1 MPAPPPRLGRY
12 EIVREIGRGAM
23 GVVYLAR
30 DPLIGRQVALK
41 TFRLAYATDDD
52 ELSRLRSRF
61 LREAQSAGI
70 LSQHPGIVT
79 IHDVAPGG
87 DGTPAFIAMEYVEG
101 TDLKELI
108 KRQGRLDPAAVA
120 DIVRG
125 IASALDYAHIK
136 GVVHRDVKPAN
147 VILTTDGGIRITD
160 FGIARLD
167 AFEASNL
174 TLDGQMLGTPNYM
187 SPEQVQGHE
196 VDHRADI
203 FSLGVICYE
212 LLTGKK
218 PFSGENLT
226 AVTHRIVHGD
236 YPPPSS
242 VLETL
247 PARVDAVIGRC
258 LEKAPVKRWPRAGD
272 LAAALDE
279 ALAEGPVER
288 RVPAAPAG
296 VAGARRH
303 PPAGPA
309 AAGAA
314 PAAADRAAPSA
325 AVPRPVPAAAAAA
338 AAVPLATPR
347 AAGPAAAGP
356 AATPGAAGAAAVPAA
371 PAAGPGWA
379 RRFTGPLGARLAADA
394 RAAGPRRLAVVAA
407 AALIAGLALSAA
419 LMLVPRRLA
428 PPAPET
434 VVDLAPR
441 AQFVS
446 LMREGR
452 AHLAAGDPAAAAVAF
467 RRAERLA
474 PDPARVRALREQ
486 AETAAAAGGG
496 AAPLDL
502 TLEGETLAE
511 ALGAGG
517 PEDEEMP
524 LDLYP
529 AAAADDAA
537 GRPEAAERTAPSA
550 TARPD
555 LGRSRLFEPP
565 PGEAAPARPPAAP
578 RTAPSATTPGAPA
591 ATGDSSLVVDL
602 ATEVSPGSVVV
613 AAAGR
618 RIISRNFEFFEKE
631 GRFSRRRPSGGTL
644 TLGPA
649 TLPAGDI
656 ELQVWVSVGD
666 RPAKVSQLTGRF
678 PRGGERRLVVRITSA
693 DDVNLRLE

>member
-1 MPAPPPRLGRY
+1 MAAHPPSRLGRY

-52 ELSRLRSRF
+52 ELARLRSRF

-101 TDLKELI
+101 TDLKDLI

-125 IASALDYAHIK
+125 IASALDYAHAK
-136 GVVHRDVKPAN
+136 GVVHRDIKPAN
-147 VILTTDGGIRITD
+147 VILTTDRGIRITD

-187 SPEQVQGHE
+187 SPEQVQGLE

-218 PFSGENLT
+218 PFAGENLT

-236 YPPPSS
+236 FPPPSS
-242 VLETL
+242 IL
-247 PARVDAVIGRC
+247 PDLAPRVDAVIARC
-258 LEKAPVKRWPRAGD
+258 LEKAPSRRWPRAGD
-272 LAAALDE
+272 LAAALDQ
-279 ALAEGPVER
+279 ALAEAPAAS
-288 RVPAAPAG
+288 RVAASPAAPA
-296 VAGARRH
+296 VAAPP
-303 PPAGPA
+303 PPAAVAPAPRAVAPAPAAAAPPAVEPSAAAAASPAAATTGAAAVAA
-309 AAGAA
+309 AAGAVR
-314 PAAADRAAPSA
+314 AAATAAPPAPRGASRGGRLVA
-325 AVPRPVPAAAAAA
+325 A
-338 AAVPLATPR
+338 
-347 AAGPAAAGP
+347 
-356 AATPGAAGAAAVPAA
+356 
-371 PAAGPGWA
+371 
-379 RRFTGPLGARLAADA
+379 TGPLGARLAADA
-394 RAAGPRRLAVVAA
+394 RAAGPRRLALVAA
-407 AALIAGLALSAA
+407 AALVAGLALAA
-419 LMLVPRRLA
+419 GLMLIPRRLA
-428 PPAPET
+428 PPPGP
-434 VVDLAPR
+434 VPDLTPK

-446 LMREGR
+446 LMRQGR
-452 AHLAAGDPAAAAVAF
+452 EHLAAGDPAAAAVAF

-486 AETAAAAGGG
+486 AEEAAATAAGG
-496 AAPLDL
+496 APALDL
-502 TLEGETLAE
+502 TLGAETLAE

-517 PEDEEMP
+517 PADEEMP
-524 LDLYP
+524 PEPDVAAEPP
-529 AAAADDAA
+529 AAGGRAAAQ
-537 GRPEAAERTAPSA
+537 AP
-550 TARPD
+550 ARPD
-555 LGRSRLFEPP
+555 LRRSRLLEPA
-565 PGEAAPARPPAAP
+565 PGEPSAGRAPATAP
-578 RTAPSATTPGAPA
+578 RTAPSAAAPGGA
-591 ATGDSSLVVDL
+591 AAAAGDSSLVVDL
-602 ATEVSPGSVVV
+602 ASEVATGSVVV
-613 AAAGR
+613 AAAGK
-618 RIISRNFEFFEKE
+618 RIISRNWEFWEKE

-649 TLPAGDI
+649 QLPAGDV
-656 ELQVWVSVGD
+656 ELQVWIAVGEQT
-666 RPAKVSQLTGRF
+666 AKLSHLTGRF
-678 PRGGERRLVVRITSA
+678 PRGGERRLAVRIASP
-693 DDVNLRLE
+693 DDVTLRLD

>member
-1 MPAPPPRLGRY
+1 MPAPSPSRLGRY

-52 ELSRLRSRF
+52 ELGRLRSRF

-108 KRQGRLDPAAVA
+108 KRQGRLDPSAVA
-120 DIVRG
+120 DIVRN
-125 IASALDYAHIK
+125 IASALDYAHSK

-147 VILTTDGGIRITD
+147 VILTTDRGIRITD

-187 SPEQVQGHE
+187 SPEQVQGNE

-218 PFSGENLT
+218 PFAGENLT

-236 YPPPSS
+236 YPPATS
-242 VLETL
+242 VLPTL
-247 PARVDAVIGRC
+247 PARVDAVIARC
-258 LEKAPVKRWPRAGD
+258 LEKAPVRRWARAGD

-279 ALAEGPVER
+279 ALAEGTAPGR
-288 RVPAAPAG
+288 AGGAAAG
-296 VAGARRH
+296 VAGAPSRR
-303 PPAGPA
+303 PPSTAPSPA
-309 AAGAA
+309 AAGASPAVAPAVAVPAGA
-314 PAAADRAAPSA
+314 PAAAGTAAPASA
-325 AVPRPVPAAAAAA
+325 VSLAAPAAAAAA
-338 AAVPLATPR
+338 TAP
-347 AAGPAAAGP
+347 
-356 AATPGAAGAAAVPAA
+356 AVPAA
-371 PAAGPGWA
+371 PPAGSGWA
-379 RRFTGPLGARLAADA
+379 RRIAGPLGARLAADA
-394 RAAGPRRLAVVAA
+394 RAAGPRRLAAVTA
-407 AALIAGLALSAA
+407 AALIVGVALAAA
-419 LMLVPRRLA
+419 LLLVPRRLA
-428 PPAPET
+428 PPPET

-441 AQFVS
+441 AHFLS

-452 AHLAAGDPAAAAVAF
+452 DHLEAGDAAAAAVAF

-474 PDPARVRALREQ
+474 PDPVPVRALRER
-486 AETAAAAGGG
+486 AEAAVAAAGGE
-496 AAPLDL
+496 AALDL

-524 LDLYP
+524 LEPGEGGVD
-529 AAAADDAA
+529 AGGRTSAAD
-537 GRPEAAERTAPSA
+537 RTVPSA
-550 TARPD
+550 PARPD
-555 LGRSRLFEPP
+555 LRRSRLLQPP
-565 PGEAAPARPPAAP
+565 PGETAPTRPPAADP
-578 RTAPSATTPGAPA
+578 RTAPSATMPGAAA

-602 ATEVSPGSVVV
+602 ASEVSTGSVVV

-631 GRFSRRRPSGGTL
+631 GRFSRRRPSAGTL

-649 TLPAGDI
+649 TLPAGDV
-656 ELQVWVSVGD
+656 ELQIWISVGD
-666 RPAKVSQLTGRF
+666 QPAKVSRLAGRF
-678 PRGGERRLVVRITSA
+678 PRGGEGRLVVRIASA
-693 DDVNLRLE
+693 DDVTLRLE